1 MAMIAGVHYM
11 KSPNTIGIDAKILNG
26 LLNTKVRRNQH
37 DQHDSCHHHSNH
49 LSHHCFHLLD
59 WEEKMKNNYKDSV
72 ERVLKEHPETRD
84 DDHKLF
90 VWVCYYEKPEL
101 LEETF
106 SNVFWNH
113 S

>member
-1 MAMIAGVHYM
+1 M
-11 KSPNTIGIDAKILNG
+11 KDYKTI
-26 LLNTKVRRNQH
+26 
-37 DQHDSCHHHSNH
+37 
-49 LSHHCFHLLD
+49 
-59 WEEKMKNNYKDSV
+59 V

-106 SNVFWNH
+106 SRVFWNH
-113 S
+113 SENGLPSFETIRRTRQKLQEKKTSLRGKKYEARQAKQSDYIKTYGRKYT